1 MEMLLKRLECLGS
14 RSVGTWSM
22 DCESL
27 YPTQPVMAA
36 VGNTTVPPRTVHLL
50 HSSEY
55 PKSSFIV
62 LDTFVNSMVADSS
75 LDAIFSNLKA
85 FFAPRKGLRIEV
97 KGQYHEVQQ
106 YTVKFGS
113 LLFGAT
119 SKGVIVEVE
128 DKQNTT
134 VSSCWEPLTHF
145 TRALLH
151 TSQPI
156 DRPSMVPPEKEYTPA
171 DSMVNY
177 AYIFTQLRRVA
188 PTFNK

>member
-1 MEMLLKRLECLGS
+1 
-14 RSVGTWSM
+14 
-22 DCESL
+22 
-27 YPTQPVMAA
+27 MAA

-119 SKGVIVEVE
+119 SKGVIVEVRV
-128 DKQNTT
+128 KGVCLCVCVCVCMC
-134 VSSCWEPLTHF
+134 VSKG
-145 TRALLH
+145 RGG
-151 TSQPI
+151 
-156 DRPSMVPPEKEYTPA
+156 
-171 DSMVNY
+171 
-177 AYIFTQLRRVA
+177 
-188 PTFNK
+188 NKDW